1 MSLALTIH
9 TAPIQPSQERKES
22 CLHVINKQ
30 ACGLPARVIE
40 NEDGE
45 GLGTLCP
52 LGHLISKMKR
62 ARKKC
67 EGCGSRIKGRHG
79 TACYVASDLIEKAI
93 ELATDWQEDAD
104 CEEDWASIQEEIEE
118 VLSFGDSRIG
128 GPLR

>member
-1 MSLALTIH
+1 MM
-9 TAPIQPSQERKES
+9 ERKES
-22 CLHVINKQ
+22 CSWTHGKQ
-30 ACGLPARVIE
+30 ICVHSARVIE
-40 NEDGE
+40 NELGE
-45 GLGTLCP
+45 ALGTLCP
-52 LGHLISKMKR
+52 LGHVISKMKR

-79 TACYVASDLIEKAI
+79 TACYVAADLIEKAI
-93 ELATDWQEDAD
+93 ELSTDWQEDAA